1 MFTTSLTAN
10 DLLFLLQGAWT
21 TLAITAM
28 AMLIG
33 TLLGVVFGLL
43 RALLPRASLPL
54 AALLDVFRSVP
65 LLIQFVLLN
74 SFKSILGL
82 DWSAFAVACL
92 VLGVY
97 AAAYCTEVVR
107 GGVLSVP
114 PSVRRA
120 ARSLGLSYRQD
131 LFHIVLPMAARV
143 AFPGWVN
150 LTLSV
155 MKDTS
160 LVLWIGIVELLR
172 ASQTIVTRIRG
183 TALRALHRGARLLP
197 HELGGRATR
206 RPAGTE
212 MAAMI
217 EISDVHKAYGQF
229 EVVKGVDL
237 RVDKGEVL
245 SIIGGSGS
253 GKSTLLMCINGLE
266 PIQRGSIRVDGIDVH
281 ARGTDLNRLRRKIG
295 IVFQQWNAFPT

>member
-92 VLGVY
+92 VLGVPPPTAPRWS
-97 AAAYCTEVVR
+97 AAASSRY
-107 GGVLSVP
+107 
-114 PSVRRA
+114 RRA
-120 ARSLGLSYRQD
+120 CAG
-131 LFHIVLPMAARV
+131 PRV
-143 AFPGWVN
+143 RWA
-150 LTLSV
+150 
-155 MKDTS
+155 
-160 LVLWIGIVELLR
+160 
-172 ASQTIVTRIRG
+172 
-183 TALRALHRGARLLP
+183 
-197 HELGGRATR
+197 
-206 RPAGTE
+206 
-212 MAAMI
+212 
-217 EISDVHKAYGQF
+217 
-229 EVVKGVDL
+229 
-237 RVDKGEVL
+237 
-245 SIIGGSGS
+245 
-253 GKSTLLMCINGLE
+253 
-266 PIQRGSIRVDGIDVH
+266 
-281 ARGTDLNRLRRKIG
+281 
-295 IVFQQWNAFPT
+295 